1 LTKDD
6 FYNINNDNSKL
17 VRLRSTVW
25 PLGIE
30 NQHGRKNPNRNTI
43 ILMMVTIESAGI
55 TDIGRRR
62 DQNEDSLFIDDG
74 MGLYVV
80 ADGMGGHK
88 AGEVASKLVVETIR
102 DYLKQNQSDGQVEDL
117 TKVDPSLSK
126 EARQLLA
133 GIHLSNRIVHQ
144 TSLSNEAYKGMGSTV
159 SAIFF
164 TKKTFIVANVGD
176 SLIYLIR
183 DGKIELISVP
193 HTLIA
198 EQTELDPENAE
209 LLWSDFKHVLTRAMG
224 VDKSVKAD
232 INEVPFFKNDILVIS
247 SDGLTDKASPEEIL
261 ELVHNRRSERACQ
274 GLVDLANSRGGD
286 DNITAIV
293 LRVKSSGNGTRGA
306 MGWIK
311 GIFKPFYNSNSK
323 RKT

>member
-1 LTKDD
+1 
-6 FYNINNDNSKL
+6 
-17 VRLRSTVW
+17 
-25 PLGIE
+25 
-30 NQHGRKNPNRNTI
+30 
-43 ILMMVTIESAGI
+43 MMVTIESAGI

-62 DQNEDSLFIDDG
+62 DQNEDSLIIDDG

-102 DYLKQNQSDGQVEDL
+102 DYIKQNQSDGQTEEL
-117 TKVDPSLSK
+117 AKVDPSLSK

-133 GIHLSNRIVHQ
+133 GIHLSNRVVHQ

-159 SAIFF
+159 SAVYF
-164 TKKTFIVANVGD
+164 TNKTFIVANVGD

-183 DGKIELISVP
+183 DGEIELLSVP
-193 HTLIA
+193 HTLMA
-198 EQTELDPENAE
+198 EQTKLDPENAE

-224 VDKSVKAD
+224 VDASVKAD

-261 ELVHNRRSERACQ
+261 ELVYNRRSDKACR

-293 LRVKSSGNGTRGA
+293 LKVKSVGDETNRFIGR
-306 MGWIK
+306 IK
-311 GIFKPFYNSNSK
+311 GILKPFFNTNSK
-323 RKT
+323 RKILKIRFSNA

>member
-1 LTKDD
+1 
-6 FYNINNDNSKL
+6 
-17 VRLRSTVW
+17 
-25 PLGIE
+25 
-30 NQHGRKNPNRNTI
+30 
-43 ILMMVTIESAGI
+43 MMVTIESAGI

-62 DQNEDSLFIDDG
+62 EQNEDSLFIDDG

-80 ADGMGGHK
+80 ADGMGGHR

-102 DYLKQNQSDGQVEDL
+102 DYLKQNQSDGPVEDL
-117 TKVDPSLSK
+117 TKVDPSLSI

-133 GIHLSNRIVHQ
+133 GIYLSNRIVHQ

-159 SAIFF
+159 SAVYF

-183 DGKIELISVP
+183 DGKIELLSVP

-209 LLWSDFKHVLTRAMG
+209 LLWGDFKHVLTRAMG
-224 VDKSVKAD
+224 VDASVKAD
-232 INEVPFFKNDILVIS
+232 INEVPFFKSDILVIS

-261 ELVHNRRSERACQ
+261 ELVYNRRSERACQ

-286 DNITAIV
+286 DNITTIV
-293 LRVKSSGNGTRGA
+293 LRVKSSGNETRGA
-306 MGWIK
+306 MEWIK
-311 GIFKPFYNSNSK
+311 GILKPFFNTNSK
-323 RKT
+323 RKI

>member
-1 LTKDD
+1 
-6 FYNINNDNSKL
+6 
-17 VRLRSTVW
+17 
-25 PLGIE
+25 
-30 NQHGRKNPNRNTI
+30 
-43 ILMMVTIESAGI
+43 MVTIESAGI

-62 DQNEDSLFIDDG
+62 EQNEDSLFIDDG

-159 SAIFF
+159 SAVFF

-183 DGKIELISVP
+183 DAKIELISVP

-209 LLWSDFKHVLTRAMG
+209 LLWGDFKHVLTRAMG

-261 ELVHNRRSERACQ
+261 ELVYNRRSDRACQ

-293 LRVKSSGNGTRGA
+293 LRVRSSGFETRGP

-311 GIFKPFYNSNSK
+311 GLLKPFFNTNSN
-323 RKT
+323 RKN

>member
-1 LTKDD
+1 
-6 FYNINNDNSKL
+6 
-17 VRLRSTVW
+17 
-25 PLGIE
+25 
-30 NQHGRKNPNRNTI
+30 
-43 ILMMVTIESAGI
+43 MMVTIESAGI

-62 DQNEDSLFIDDG
+62 EQNEDSLFFDDG

-102 DYLKQNQSDGQVEDL
+102 DYIKQNQSDGQVEDL

-133 GIHLSNRIVHQ
+133 GIQLSNRIVHQ
-144 TSLSNEAYKGMGSTV
+144 TALSNEDYKGMGSTV
-159 SAIFF
+159 SAVYF
-164 TKKTFIVANVGD
+164 TKEAFIVANVGD

-183 DGKIELISVP
+183 DGKIDLISVP

-224 VDKSVKAD
+224 VGKSVKAD

-247 SDGLTDKASPEEIL
+247 SDGLTDKASPEDIL
-261 ELVHNRRSERACQ
+261 ELVYSRRSDKACQ

-293 LRVKSSGNGTRGA
+293 LKVKSSGNATLRP
-306 MGWIK
+306 MGWLK
-311 GIFKPFYNSNSK
+311 GILKPFFNKNSK
-323 RKT
+323 RKI

>member
-1 LTKDD
+1 
-6 FYNINNDNSKL
+6 
-17 VRLRSTVW
+17 
-25 PLGIE
+25 
-30 NQHGRKNPNRNTI
+30 
-43 ILMMVTIESAGI
+43 
-55 TDIGRRR
+55 
-62 DQNEDSLFIDDG
+62 

-88 AGEVASKLVVETIR
+88 AGEVASKLVVETMR
-102 DYLKQNQSDGQVEDL
+102 DYMQQNQSDGQVEELKKLDA
-117 TKVDPSLSK
+117 SLSK

-144 TSLSNEAYKGMGSTV
+144 TASSNEAYKGMGSTV
-159 SAIFF
+159 SAIYF
-164 TKKTFIVANVGD
+164 TKETFIVANVGD

-209 LLWSDFKHVLTRAMG
+209 LLWGDFKHVLTRAMG
-224 VDKSVKAD
+224 VDASVEAD
-232 INEVPFFKNDILVIS
+232 INEVPFFKDDILVIS
-247 SDGLTDKASPEEIL
+247 SDGLTDKASPEEIF
-261 ELVHNRRSERACQ
+261 ELAYNSRSDKACR

-293 LRVKSSGNGTRGA
+293 LKVKSQGNETRGL
-306 MGWIK
+306 MGGIK
-311 GIFKPFYNSNSK
+311 GILKPFLNSNSK
-323 RKT
+323 RKI